1 MTGAAPPSWRVY
13 QKEWTVVY
21 TSDATDKEG
30 AAETSRFLAEHYDG
44 RLNDEDIRMSLTVP
58 VLVNGQ
64 RPENCEPTHARG
76 SVRTWNLRGEW
87 GLREDADNHV
97 ERIWAAEGVVPTVV
111 GAETPQE
118 QELLDYGKRMLPA

>member
-21 TSDATDKEG
+21 TSDETDEEG
-30 AAETSRFLAEHYDG
+30 AAEVSRFLAEHYDG
-44 RLNDEDIRMSLTVP
+44 RLRDEDIRLSISVP

-64 RPENCEPTHARG
+64 RPEKYEPVHSLG
-76 SVRTWNLRGEW
+76 SVRLWNRRGEW
-87 GLREDADNHV
+87 GLEKDARNHA

>member
-21 TSDATDKEG
+21 TSDATDGEG
-30 AAETSRFLAEHYDG
+30 AAETGRFLTEHYGG
-44 RLNDEDIRMSLTVP
+44 RLRDEDVRLTLTVP

-64 RPENCEPTHARG
+64 RPEKYEPQAVRG
-76 SVRTWNLRGEW
+76 SVRIWNRRGEW
-87 GLREDADNHV
+87 AQEKDARDHA
-97 ERIWAAEGVVPTVV
+97 ERIWGAEGVVPTLA

>member
-21 TSDATDKEG
+21 TSDALGEDG
-30 AAETSRFLAEHYDG
+30 FAEASAWLTEHYDG
-44 RLNDEDIRMSLTVP
+44 RLAAEDQRVSIEV
-58 VLVNGQ
+58 
-64 RPENCEPTHARG
+64 RPEDPARV

-87 GLREDADNHV
+87 TRQEDAEAHAQ
-97 ERIWAAEGVVPTVV
+97 RIWAAEGVVPTVV
-111 GAETPQE
+111 GAETYQE